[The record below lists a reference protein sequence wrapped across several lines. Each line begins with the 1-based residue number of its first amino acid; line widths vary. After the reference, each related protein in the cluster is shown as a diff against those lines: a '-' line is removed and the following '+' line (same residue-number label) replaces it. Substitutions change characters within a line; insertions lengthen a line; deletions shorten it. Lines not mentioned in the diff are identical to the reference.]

1 MSVAA
6 KKAQAADRAVSS
18 RKKTF
23 DDETRDALT
32 AESNPDSSTPFVTFC
47 KCLFGCAHYHRLVQS
62 RYCKGISE
70 GAKSEGNRGAQT
82 WSRCPPKQDDWR
94 TNSVVQA
101 SAFELLTE
109 LAALEIERLDPTQVI
124 ARDDKS
130 KPTTAIA
137 ELTKK
142 LSDLKGGKAHL
153 ERFTGFDGEQKSRY
167 FAAGLKW
174 RNRNQKKRK
183 QREWRWPG
191 TREGNAYAL
200 RIKAA
205 RRPQHTS
212 HSKKK
217 ETSPARSLARA
228 PARPPAKV
236 AMGTLSK

>member
-6 KKAQAADRAVSS
+6 KKAQAADRAASS

-47 KCLFGCAHYHRLVQS
+47 KCLFGCAQCHRLVQS
-62 RYCKGISE
+62 RYRKGISE

-142 LSDLKGGKAHL
+142 LSDLKRGKAHF

-183 QREWRWPG
+183 QREWRRPG
-191 TREGNAYAL
+191 TREENAYAR

-217 ETSPARSLARA
+217 ETSPAQPA
-228 PARPPAKV
+228 PSPERQPGRPQK
-236 AMGTLSK
+236 